1 MISVLIVI
9 KPAKS
14 ASTFGHSRKRTCSK
28 INNNNY
34 TVEHRLTYV
43 VSYAGWVGVFHNFM
57 LKSSWYD
64 ICYLMHGV
72 RVYPIFCSWN
82 IYIFQRSL
90 RLIPGV
96 NRCCH

>member
-28 INNNNY
+28 NNNNNY
-34 TVEHRLTYV
+34 TVEHRLTSV

-64 ICYLMHGV
+64 I
-72 RVYPIFCSWN
+72 YPIFCSWT